1 MTFDNNFVRLNTI
14 IYLIDGDLSIK
25 VISNAGQTEASQI
38 HWVLRQLL
46 GDGEGVYVF
55 EFGKPVHDSLELPHW
70 VALLSKN
77 LDQQDFGLHIGRD
90 TWKHN
95 RFEMKSGRYCW
106 IGGKCRN
113 LPDNLSKLL
122 LLLPHSVCSFI
133 SRFL

>member
-55 EFGKPVHDSLELPHW
+55 EFGKPVHDSLELPHG
-70 VALLSKN
+70 VTLLSKN
-77 LDQQDFGLHIGRD
+77 LDQQDFGLHVGRD
-90 TWKHN
+90 TWNTIALKWN
-95 RFEMKSGRYCW
+95 QADTAGLVENVE
-106 IGGKCRN
+106 I
-113 LPDNLSKLL
+113 
-122 LLLPHSVCSFI
+122 
-133 SRFL
+133 FLTIWANYYYSYLIQFVPILAD